1 MVGVFTMVMNE
12 KDITKDLNRVKELHL
27 KYKDVLTSSEKKVPD
42 TLRKEVVLFFSF
54 DIVNSTSYKTVNY
67 YGWARVLNLIF
78 KKLRAEVASK
88 INFSQLW
95 RILGDEAIFVVKIKE
110 EEELRKTISKV
121 FEILV
126 TMIDQIKTGNLF
138 DDIASAEKEKIKLK
152 LENTLSLKAA
162 AWIAVVADVGNG
174 NLQETEQE
182 DPELE
187 NIFERY
193 QSDEGYEICEFLGN
207 DIDAGFRIAEYT
219 LDGKLVL
226 SYELA
231 YLLSKETDSMSCL
244 NIITYKRLKGI
255 WKEKLYPI
263 IWYHNPKVFEQLCSR
278 RIELEESF
286 AFDAREEYDLIK
298 EYFENRDP
306 TSLKRAI
313 YDERMF
319 TRVPYAFNKILDDRG
334 LKKKMD
340 KLQEM
345 IKAPSDQRINYFAS
359 NGLQMHCAVVCFKQ
373 ENDEI
378 SILLAKRSSK
388 KAILSGKWEFG
399 GAKISK
405 NISIV
410 EQVKKEYKDDFKID
424 VEPILDR
431 TRKDS
436 QPIPLALYQ
445 VKSPYSCV
453 NEPLIHKGII
463 ILAKVKNAQELTM
476 NLDKHEEFK
485 WVTESNYKHLLDEE
499 CVTDLVNTLEYAFK
513 KIKECGDGS
522 I

>member
-1 MVGVFTMVMNE
+1 MNGQE
-12 KDITKDLNRVKELHL
+12 LIKDPSRVKQLHSR
-27 KYKDVLTSSEKKVPD
+27 YKDVLTLSEKKDPD
-42 TLRKEVVLFFSF
+42 ILRKEVVLFFSF

-78 KKLRAEVASK
+78 KKLRGEVASK

-110 EEELRKTISKV
+110 EEELRKTINKV

-138 DDIASAEKEKIKLK
+138 DDIVSVEKEKIKLK

-193 QSDEGYEICEFLGN
+193 QSDENYEICEFLGN

-298 EYFENRDP
+298 EYFENRDS
-306 TSLKRAI
+306 TNIKRAI

-319 TRVPYAFNKILDDRG
+319 THVPYAFNKILEDRG
-334 LKKKMD
+334 LKKKID

-345 IKAPSDQRINYFAS
+345 IKVSSSDQRIEYFVS
-359 NGLQMHCAVVCFKQ
+359 KGLQMHCAVVCFKQ

-431 TRKDS
+431 TREDS

-463 ILAKVKNAQELTM
+463 ILAKVKNAQELKI
-476 NLDKHEEFK
+476 NHNKHEDFK
-485 WVTESNYKHLLDEE
+485 WVTESNYKELLDEE
-499 CVTDLVNTLEYAFK
+499 CVADLVNTLECAFK